1 MKNGRNT
8 EDKSINDLVILDYNT
23 GEVHIYKVQED
34 KEIDNTYLDSLGH
47 NPDDCYYMVGQF
59 INIIDHRNETN

>member
-1 MKNGRNT
+1 M
-8 EDKSINDLVILDYNT
+8 DDLAVLDYNT

-34 KEIDNTYLDSLGH
+34 KEIDSTYLDSLGH

-59 INIIDHRNETN
+59 INIIDHRN

>member
-1 MKNGRNT
+1 M
-8 EDKSINDLVILDYNT
+8 DDLVVLDYNT

-34 KEIDNTYLDSLGH
+34 KEIDSIYLNSLGH
-47 NPDDCYYMVGQF
+47 NPDDCHYMVGQS

>member
-1 MKNGRNT
+1 MKNGKNM
-8 EDKSINDLVILDYNT
+8 EEKFINDLVILDYST

-34 KEIDNTYLDSLGH
+34 KEIDSAYLDSLGY

-59 INIIDHRNETN
+59 INIIDHRNEKE